1 MERPRTLLLNGS
13 YEPLTSMGWQRAIA
27 LVLTEKVD
35 VIEAY
40 EERVHSPSASW
51 RIPAVIRLRQYLH
64 LGWLPVP
71 FSRDNVFARDG
82 YRCQYCLDLFRPGDL
97 NLDHVIPRAKGGL
110 RTWDNVVAS
119 CIPCNRRK
127 RDRTPREAGLSLPRT
142 PKEPRWAQLV
152 RGDLIPEDRP
162 DEWEPWLRV
171 A

>member
-110 RTWDNVVAS
+110 R
-119 CIPCNRRK
+119 K
-127 RDRTPREAGLSLPRT
+127 KKQRDTRL
-142 PKEPRWAQLV
+142 
-152 RGDLIPEDRP
+152 
-162 DEWEPWLRV
+162 
-171 A
+171 